1 MPTGDL
7 HLVVDIGAWWTTAV
21 YESGTGVQPVLFD
34 GQTRLPSGVFRDPD
48 TGALVPGPS
57 GLAAGMTQPDRY
69 YPDPMTLLRYA
80 GTRHF
85 VDAFDSGAAV
95 SAVLAHVATLVSGQ
109 TGTAVST
116 LTIVTA
122 QAWGHRAR
130 QRLHQ
135 AATSAGLPEPHIVT
149 AAAAAAASV
158 AADLPS
164 TGGHGPFI
172 AVCIAGEALPEMT
185 VFDAGSA
192 YQQLATAPVCDPT
205 VSPIDEALIRVAAE
219 RATPGGDAAAIAA
232 DWRVA
237 WEVRRARAALAVQ
250 PRASLLPPEPYPAV
264 VITRDDLTA
273 ASAPHLG
280 RFDDTVKQL
289 LADADLDP
297 SHIAAVVLVGE
308 AATLTGLQA
317 QLARSGLPSPV
328 VLQNPHAVA
337 NGAALLT
344 RPLDAARSSVTAA
357 TVRLPRTRLT
367 VGSLTGIATL
377 AACSVALLL
386 QTIATADTWSIGGR
400 ITDVRVPVENLG
412 LAAALAALTAWAA
425 AQLAPTTWLISAH
438 ADDDTATGV
447 LLRRGYFTA
456 AALGVVLAGL
466 WGLGTG
472 VGVGYPS
479 ETYLR
484 AALTSAAPIA
494 ACAALIALAAPRI
507 PAPALPDW
515 LHRARP
521 PVIPVALA
529 ALGVNLQRAAGTLT
543 FPVDLIGTPGV
554 AQTIGAA
561 LLGIATAITAT
572 RHLIIRVITAIILGI
587 GYGLVSSVSTVRYLT
602 IAYIVVLVWWAITT
616 TAVTMTT
623 TANRVKAWLRQRR
636 SAGSS

>member
-1 MPTGDL
+1 
-7 HLVVDIGAWWTTAV
+7 
-21 YESGTGVQPVLFD
+21 
-34 GQTRLPSGVFRDPD
+34 
-48 TGALVPGPS
+48 
-57 GLAAGMTQPDRY
+57 
-69 YPDPMTLLRYA
+69 
-80 GTRHF
+80 
-85 VDAFDSGAAV
+85 
-95 SAVLAHVATLVSGQ
+95 
-109 TGTAVST
+109 
-116 LTIVTA
+116 
-122 QAWGHRAR
+122 
-130 QRLHQ
+130 
-135 AATSAGLPEPHIVT
+135 
-149 AAAAAAASV
+149 
-158 AADLPS
+158 
-164 TGGHGPFI
+164 
-172 AVCIAGEALPEMT
+172 
-185 VFDAGSA
+185 
-192 YQQLATAPVCDPT
+192 
-205 VSPIDEALIRVAAE
+205 LIRVAAE
-219 RATPGGDAAAIAA
+219 RATPGGDAAPIAA

-237 WEVRRARAALAVQ
+237 WEVQRARAALAVQ
-250 PRASLLPPEPYPAV
+250 PRASVLLPEPYPAV

-308 AATLTGLQA
+308 AATLPGLQA

-328 VLQNPHAVA
+328 IVQDPHAVA
-337 NGAALLT
+337 SGAARLT
-344 RPLDAARSSVTAA
+344 RPLDTARSSVTAA

-412 LAAALAALTAWAA
+412 PAAALAALTAWAA
-425 AQLAPTTWLISAH
+425 AQLAPTTWLMSAH

-447 LLRRGYFTA
+447 LLRRGYFAA

-466 WGLGTG
+466 WGLGVG

-484 AALTSAAPIA
+484 AALTSAVPIA

-515 LHRARP
+515 LHRVRP

-529 ALGVNLQRAAGTLT
+529 ALGVYLQRAAGTLT
-543 FPVDLIGTPGV
+543 FPVDLIGTPGF
-554 AQTIGAA
+554 AQTIGAS
-561 LLGIATAITAT
+561 LLGVATAITAT

-587 GYGLVSSVSTVRYLT
+587 GYGLVSSVSTVQYLT

-616 TAVTMTT
+616 TAVTMAT
-623 TANRVKAWLRQRR
+623 TANRVKAWLRQRW